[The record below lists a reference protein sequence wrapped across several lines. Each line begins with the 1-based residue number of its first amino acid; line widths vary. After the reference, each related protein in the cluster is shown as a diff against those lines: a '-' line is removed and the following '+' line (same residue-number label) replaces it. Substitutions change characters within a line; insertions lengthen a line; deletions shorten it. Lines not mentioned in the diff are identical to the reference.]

1 MNTSAKYNN
10 FIGMYDNVFPEYF
23 CQHMISEFERL
34 NSNGYCGNRQDSEN
48 TTKLK
53 KQDEFCFLNL
63 KNHYIS
69 EFQEKNSQR
78 IFLDGLQTCFDDYVE
93 EYDSLK
99 DSSLKCTS
107 IKMQKT
113 APGSGYHVWHAE
125 QGNDESANRGLV
137 YSVYLNTLD
146 ENGAGETEFLYQRI
160 RIPPKE
166 NTLIIWPAAFTH
178 THRGNVVHG
187 QTPKYII
194 TGWFYYE

>member
-1 MNTSAKYNN
+1 MEISAKYNN

-34 NSNGYCGNRQDSEN
+34 NSNGHCGNRQDSEN
-48 TTKLK
+48 AKK
-53 KQDEFCFLNL
+53 YIKQDEFCFLNM
-63 KNHYIS
+63 KNHS
-69 EFQEKNSQR
+69 VSKFQEQNSER
-78 IFLDGLQTCFDDYVE
+78 LFLNGLQNCFDDYVE
-93 EYDSLK
+93 EYDILK
-99 DSSLKCTS
+99 NASLKCTT

-113 APGSGYHVWHAE
+113 VPGAGYHVWHSE
-125 QGNDESANRGLV
+125 QGNDSMSNRGLV

-178 THRGNVVHG
+178 AHRGNVVHG